1 MRTVFN
7 FKITGRALQIFFLNI
22 LACTVFEESL
32 NMKKLQLLVDMGIL
46 NFYSAFIK
54 GKDSIRQ

>member
-7 FKITGRALQIFFLNI
+7 FKIIGQALQILLLNI

-46 NFYSAFIK
+46 NFY
-54 GKDSIRQ
+54 